1 MTLQEAERKLAE
13 LNNHIAELLKERENA
28 LKEWYIAFNTE
39 DRDKI
44 TCIAEGVGTNMDDA
58 YFLYLINGDSKM
70 LVCHIYS
77 GYKEC
82 SINDFYKQIDTSMH
96 LLNVTNGG
104 GFDVPELHR
113 NLVYAKAMEI
123 REHAREAV
131 NCSDVDNAFA

>member
-1 MTLQEAERKLAE
+1 
-13 LNNHIAELLKERENA
+13 
-28 LKEWYIAFNTE
+28 
-39 DRDKI
+39 
-44 TCIAEGVGTNMDDA
+44 MDDV

-77 GYKEC
+77 DYKKC

-104 GFDVPELHR
+104 GFKVPELHR

-123 REHAREAV
+123 REHAGETI
-131 NCSDVDNAFA
+131 NCTDVEI